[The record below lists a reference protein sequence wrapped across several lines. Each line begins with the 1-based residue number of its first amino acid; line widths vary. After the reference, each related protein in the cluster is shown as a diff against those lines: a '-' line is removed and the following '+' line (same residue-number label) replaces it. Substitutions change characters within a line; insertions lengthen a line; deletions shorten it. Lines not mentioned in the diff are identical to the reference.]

1 MGSTAFDL
9 LKKRNNPEYLNWLA
23 VGEALITLSDGLQQ
37 YAEREM
43 KDFHSLLI
51 KKLGGIKCTCSYTLG
66 KKPNPHSNPTTSH
79 CMWAKE
85 IGNFHIIKK
94 KKLLPWHQS
103 DSSKWHDPVDGYWE
117 VAKMFMA
124 DLGSNCSDVKDP
136 SSTDLTG
143 ILNLMNFCKYFN
155 VQRHL
160 LKSVKGWRNKWSHAP
175 KHQLSEPDKQSA
187 FKEIDNL
194 INDVELMSCREVQ
207 ECRSTIEKV
216 RHADISI
223 MQENELC
230 VLEEL
235 RCLKECEIRNKTVEM
250 RQKRK
255 QIDKE
260 LKTLKE
266 IIKSVNENTKVQ
278 APVNHPQKNHD
289 NIPAA
294 ILLTLYQSLIR
305 PLLKKSSRLL
315 LVYLLIGF
323 FVSQVGDDVELDG
336 GKFF

>member
-9 LKKRNNPEYLNWLA
+9 FKKRNNPEYLNWLA
-23 VGEALITLSDGLQQ
+23 VGEALITLCGGLQQ

-43 KDFHSLLI
+43 KDFHASLI
-51 KKLGGIKCTCSYTLG
+51 NKLGGVKCNCSYTLG
-66 KKPNPHSNPTTSH
+66 MKPNPHSDPTRSN

-85 IGNFHIIKK
+85 IGNFHIINNKK
-94 KKLLPWHQS
+94 RLPWHQS

-117 VAKMFMA
+117 VAKIFIP

-143 ILNLMNFCKYFN
+143 ILNLMNSCKHFN
-155 VQRHL
+155 VQQHL
-160 LKSVKGWRNKWSHAP
+160 LKSVRGWRNKWAHAS
-175 KHQLSEPDKQSA
+175 KSQLSEPDKQSA

-194 INDVELMSCREVQ
+194 INGLKPCREVQ

-216 RHADISI
+216 RLADISI
-223 MQENELC
+223 MQENELRI
-230 VLEEL
+230 LEEL
-235 RCLKECEIRNKTVEM
+235 RCLKDCEIRSKTVEM

-255 QIDKE
+255 QFDKE
-260 LKTLKE
+260 SKMLKE
-266 IIKSVNENTKVQ
+266 IIKSIKENIKVQ
-278 APVNHPQKNHD
+278 APVNHPQKKHD

-294 ILLTLYQSLIR
+294 ILLTLHQSLIR
-305 PLLKKSSRLL
+305 PLLKRSSRLL
-315 LVYLLIGF
+315 FFLLIVF
-323 FVSQVGDDVELDG
+323 FVSQVGDDVELDE